1 MDKYYSCDRLLT
13 LKDKNGK
20 PPEIFITD
28 GNRTAGKS
36 VSYKKKLIST
46 FLKTKDVNQFFYLY
60 RNKSDMSNCAD
71 VFFNDIKRI
80 FYPSY
85 SMTEKRILN
94 GNIVVLY
101 LNGVECGYCLP
112 LSMSHKFKNMSALF
126 SRVKHGF
133 FDEYQNENN
142 IYLPNEVEKL
152 MSLHI
157 SIARGDGEQHRYVP
171 LYMASNTV
179 SILNPYY
186 SALGINKMLKKNTKI
201 LKGDGWVFER
211 TYNENANA
219 AMTESGFVRA
229 FSKSKY
235 SSFASSNVY
244 LNDNESLIERP
255 SGGNQYLLTV
265 IYNQKPYNIRKYSDV
280 VYVSTG
286 CDETFNNR
294 ICFNVNDVVDDRALR
309 VTTGNFIVIMLREYF
324 NRGMMRFENLDCK
337 NMTLDLLSYI

>member
-1 MDKYYSCDRLLT
+1 
-13 LKDKNGK
+13 
-20 PPEIFITD
+20 
-28 GNRTAGKS
+28 
-36 VSYKKKLIST
+36 
-46 FLKTKDVNQFFYLY
+46 
-60 RNKSDMSNCAD
+60 
-71 VFFNDIKRI
+71 
-80 FYPSY
+80 
-85 SMTEKRILN
+85 
-94 GNIVVLY
+94 
-101 LNGVECGYCLP
+101 
-112 LSMSHKFKNMSALF
+112 
-126 SRVKHGF
+126 
-133 FDEYQNENN
+133 
-142 IYLPNEVEKL
+142 

-244 LNDNESLIERP
+244 LNDNESLIDKP

-265 IYNQKPYNIRKYSDV
+265 IYDQKPYNIRKYSDV

-286 CDETFNNR
+286 CDETFSNR

-309 VTTGNFIVIMLREYF
+309 VTPGNFIVIMLREYF
-324 NRGMMRFENLDCK
+324 NRGVMRFENLDCK
-337 NMTLDLLSYI
+337 NMALDLLSYI